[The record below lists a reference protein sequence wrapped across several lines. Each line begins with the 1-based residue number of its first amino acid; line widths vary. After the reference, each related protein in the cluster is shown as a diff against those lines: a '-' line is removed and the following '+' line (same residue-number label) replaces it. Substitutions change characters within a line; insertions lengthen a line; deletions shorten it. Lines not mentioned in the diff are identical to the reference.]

1 MRIISLVRPKLP
13 FSLVH
18 VASSWRKGA
27 KESQISW
34 FISRAG
40 PATIVINIAT
50 SDNVFSFLWNDK
62 KKFTNVWFSD
72 SKWRFDTI
80 LYEALMRLAKKFK
93 SYNDVIYTV
102 FLLQLLRVPSSPL
115 LTYFG
120 FYIHLQVTIG
130 IIIRDCEAIFF
141 LIIESVP
148 REHSSSSL
156 EITYLYCVRCW
167 VYTLYV
173 VYCRMYCTHRACTV
187 SGAVYSVCC
196 VQYCMYTILCQ
207 VLCCRVWPG

>member
-1 MRIISLVRPKLP
+1 MYCECPALLCSLTFV
-13 FSLVH
+13 FIFIC
-18 VASSWRKGA
+18 SW
-27 KESQISW
+27 
-34 FISRAG
+34 
-40 PATIVINIAT
+40 
-50 SDNVFSFLWNDK
+50 
-62 KKFTNVWFSD
+62 
-72 SKWRFDTI
+72 
-80 LYEALMRLAKKFK
+80 
-93 SYNDVIYTV
+93 
-102 FLLQLLRVPSSPL
+102 
-115 LTYFG
+115 
-120 FYIHLQVTIG
+120 TIG

-196 VQYCMYTILCQ
+196 VQYCMYTVSGA
-207 VLCCRVWPG
+207 VLTCLAWLVRGPTSCGWPWRTELGRSSSSSPSPAPQGSLHQQYSIHITPNT